1 MSFILV
7 ILVAAVR
14 LMQNGFQ
21 SMKDGLWKV
30 EDRADKAGNKAEAME
45 LRQMLTG
52 VRGHEHARHLTQA
65 IENFQPEIDR
75 TYLLRHVADLVSA
88 WFEFKGIEL
97 GPLSEAPLRY
107 IIRVV
112 YERHSSTQSWP
123 QARAR
128 ELTYEAFARGI
139 LQNWAL
145 APKV

>member
-21 SMKDGLWKV
+21 SMKDGLWNV

-45 LRQMLTG
+45 LRQILTRA
-52 VRGHEHARHLTQA
+52 RGHELVKHLVQA

-75 TYLLRHVADLVSA
+75 ASLLRHIADLVST
-88 WFEFKGIEL
+88 WFEVRGMDFGA
-97 GPLSEAPLRY
+97 LSEAPLRY

-112 YERHSSTQSWP
+112 YERHSSTCSWP

-128 ELTYEAFARGI
+128 ELTYEAFA
-139 LQNWAL
+139 
-145 APKV
+145 